1 MAFSPRLALLLSKGR
16 LPLKSDADQPLWNE
30 LISAFEANAAT
41 ALAEVV
47 ALEKSGSFFY
57 DTVTVNNITFAPSS
71 NELNQFL
78 GAMHES
84 LMHDFDKY
92 NRKGDTRV
100 HGLVTRVRQLAVN
113 QGFIQQSAVTL
124 QPVHA
129 QHRMGTGLVTTGLLT
144 FLPDPTI
151 SGAGGFGS
159 QPDQVVIA
167 NLAPMWALLK
177 QRVQVKQAT
186 GTLGKTTH
194 YVLAH
199 LLNHQVNGSG
209 ALPANVVPFSGDG
222 NKLMARQAESHLKQ
236 MVQMGLQVNYSIAF
250 EPAVGMTP
258 GRASAL
264 ASCTTKLQRDIV
276 TAEQYLP
283 AALIITLSVLQHD
296 NTMLTILPGL
306 RIPNFVPETVPVT

>member
-1 MAFSPRLALLLSKGR
+1 MAFSPRLALLLSKAR
-16 LPLKSDADQPLWNE
+16 LPLKSEADQPLWNE
-30 LISAFEANAAT
+30 LISAFEANPAA
-41 ALAEVV
+41 ALAQVI
-47 ALEKSGSFFY
+47 ALEKGASFFY
-57 DTVTVNNITFAPSS
+57 DTVTVNRITFAPSS
-71 NELNQFL
+71 DELNQFL

-84 LMHDFDKY
+84 LMGDFDKY

-100 HGLVTRVRQLAVN
+100 QGLVGRVRQLAVN
-113 QGFIQQSAVTL
+113 HGFIQQSAVTL
-124 QPVHA
+124 QPLDAH
-129 QHRMGTGLVTTGLLT
+129 HGMGSGLVTTGALT
-144 FLPDPTI
+144 FLPDPTV

-167 NLAPMWALLK
+167 NLAPMWGVLK
-177 QRVQVKQAT
+177 QRAQVKQAT
-186 GTLGKTTH
+186 GTIGKTTH

-209 ALPANVVPFSGDG
+209 ALPGNVVPFAGDS

-250 EPAVGMTP
+250 EPAVGMTA
-258 GRASAL
+258 GRALAL
-264 ASCTTKLQRDIV
+264 AACTTQLHRDII

-283 AALIITLSVLQHD
+283 AALIITLSVLQDD